1 MRGLES
7 RLKYAKAIVAA
18 QVFSDDSDDD
28 IGLAEAENLGC
39 ADYQEGRRFDD
50 PPLLFKDVPILLE
63 AWRLGWREQCYG

>member
-18 QVFSDDSDDD
+18 QLFSDDSGDD
-28 IGLAEAENLGC
+28 IGVAEAEKLGC
-39 ADYQEGRRFDD
+39 VDYQEGRRFDD
-50 PPLLFKDVPILLE
+50 SPLLFKDAPILLE